1 MQLPFY
7 IGPGGWM
14 MSATRSPFRTDLLK
28 DKVALVTGGGTG
40 ICHGIAREF
49 GRHGAK
55 LMLMGRRLDVLE
67 DACKALRAEGI
78 EARSLAGDVRDFATA
93 EKAIAQTVDTF
104 GKLDILVNG
113 AAGNFLCPTEKLS
126 SNGFKT
132 VIEIDLMGT
141 FNMSRA
147 AFEALKKSGSSVIL
161 NVSATLHY
169 QGTPMQSHVMA
180 AKAGIDALARN
191 LACEWGEHGIRVV
204 TVAPGPI
211 GDTEGMRRLAPLGAD
226 QKIKREIPLQRL
238 GKIEDIAYASLYL
251 VSEAAS
257 FVTGEV
263 LVVDGGQWLV
273 KPPFVTREMWEK
285 FSQKG

>member
-1 MQLPFY
+1 
-7 IGPGGWM
+7 
-14 MSATRSPFRTDLLK
+14 MSAVRSPFRPDLLK

-40 ICHGIAREF
+40 ICHGIAKEL
-49 GRHGAK
+49 GKHGAK
-55 LMLMGRRLDVLE
+55 LMLMGRRAEVLE
-67 DACKALRAEGI
+67 EACKALRAEGI
-78 EARSLAGDVRDFATA
+78 DARHVAGDVRDYAAA
-93 EKAIAQTVDTF
+93 EKAITETLAAFQR
-104 GKLDILVNG
+104 LDILVNG
-113 AAGNFLCPTEKLS
+113 AAGNFLCPTDKLS
-126 SNGFKT
+126 PNGFKT
-132 VIEIDLMGT
+132 VIEIDLLGT

-147 AFEALKKSGSSVIL
+147 AFETLKKQHEGVIL

-204 TVAPGPI
+204 TIAPGPI

-226 QKIKREIPLQRL
+226 KQLVREIPLRRL
-238 GKIEDIAYASLYL
+238 GTVQDIAYASVYL

-257 FVTGEV
+257 YVTGEV

-273 KPPFVTREMWEK
+273 KPPFVTREMWEQIAARSK
-285 FSQKG
+285 

>member
-1 MQLPFY
+1 
-7 IGPGGWM
+7 
-14 MSATRSPFRTDLLK
+14 MSAVRSPFRPDLLK

-40 ICHGIAREF
+40 ICHGIAKEL
-49 GRHGAK
+49 GKHGAK
-55 LMLMGRRLDVLE
+55 LMLMGRRAEVLE
-67 DACKALRAEGI
+67 EACKALRAEGI
-78 EARSLAGDVRDFATA
+78 DARHVAGDVRDYAAA
-93 EKAIAQTVDTF
+93 ERAINETLSAF
-104 GKLDILVNG
+104 HRLDILVNG
-113 AAGNFLCPTEKLS
+113 AAGNFLCPTDKLS
-126 SNGFKT
+126 PNGFKT
-132 VIEIDLMGT
+132 VIEIDLLGT

-147 AFEALKKSGSSVIL
+147 AYETLKKQREGVIL

-226 QKIKREIPLQRL
+226 KQLVREIPLRRL
-238 GKIEDIAYASLYL
+238 GTIQDIAYASVYL

-257 FVTGEV
+257 YVTGEV

-273 KPPFVTREMWEK
+273 KPPFVTRQMWEQ
-285 FSQKG
+285 FSASSK